1 MNLDTLNETQKEA
14 VLTTD
19 GPILILAGPGS
30 GKTRVITYKIAYL
43 LEEKKANPWEILAIT
58 FTNKAAKEMKVRLES
73 LIKDDVRSM
82 QISTFHSF
90 GLRVIKEN
98 HEFFN
103 LNSSFTILDEQD
115 SISVIKKILKDMNL
129 DDKIYNPRT
138 IKNKISNAKNE
149 LLNPK
154 AYSVF
159 ARTDIDKTI
168 VKVYEKYED
177 RLKKNSSVDFDD
189 LLMMPIELFKKDK
202 KALEH
207 YQNRYKYV
215 FIDEYQDTN
224 EAQYTLSK
232 MISEKYHNICVV
244 GDESQSIYSWR
255 GANFKNI
262 LNFEKDYNNAK
273 VILLEQNYRSTKR
286 IIEAANSVIKN
297 NKEKKDK
304 HLWTDNDTGS
314 KIKYLRCYDEKDEIY
329 NIISEIKQYKEEGIP
344 YKEMV
349 VLYRTNAQ
357 SQSIERGFIEN
368 TIPYKVVGSYAYF
381 NRKEIKDLVAYLRLI
396 NNKDDDVSLLRA
408 INAPKRGIGNK
419 TIEKLEEKAN
429 NEDNKSIFNVIDSG
443 KELVFKNLILDINE
457 KMKDKSFVDLVELVL
472 DESGLRNEYELD
484 KSLESDAKLEN
495 LEEFKSIA
503 KNFEDY
509 NPGATLE
516 EFLIEISLISDVK
529 ETKDDDDVVTLM
541 TTHAVKGLEFDIV
554 FVTGLEEG
562 IFPHSNSMYEES
574 ELEEERRLF
583 YVAITRAK
591 KVLYLTNARS
601 RVRFGKIESNPP
613 SRFIDEINSDDI
625 EKMFE
630 ENKTTKEIKINKKDN
645 FNDEE
650 LEIKAGDKV
659 EHNSYGKGIVVTV
672 DRGVATI
679 AFANPIGIKKILTT
693 YKGLKKTGGFYE

>member
-1 MNLDTLNETQKEA
+1 MNLDTLNEIQKEA
-14 VLTTD
+14 VITTD

-43 LEEKKANPWEILAIT
+43 LENKKAKPWEILAIT
-58 FTNKAAKEMKVRLES
+58 FTNKAAKEMKVRLEK
-73 LIKDDVRSM
+73 LISEDIRSM

-90 GLRVIKEN
+90 GLKIIKEN
-98 HEFFN
+98 YDFFN
-103 LNSSFTILDEQD
+103 LNSSFTILDETD
-115 SISVIKKILKDMNL
+115 SISVIKKIIKDMNL
-129 DDKIYNPRT
+129 DDKIYNAKS
-138 IKNKISNAKNE
+138 IKHKISSAKNE
-149 LLNPK
+149 LMDSK
-154 AYSVF
+154 AYSIY
-159 ARTDIDKTI
+159 AKSDIEKNI
-168 VKVYEKYED
+168 VKIYEKYEEKLI
-177 RLKKNSSVDFDD
+177 RNSSVDFDD
-189 LLMMPIELFKKDK
+189 LLMLPIKLFKKDK

-207 YQNRYKYV
+207 YQSKYKYI

-224 EAQYTLSK
+224 EAQYKLSR
-232 MISEKYHNICVV
+232 MISAKYNNICVV

-262 LNFEKDYNNAK
+262 LNFEKDYENAK
-273 VILLEQNYRSTKR
+273 TILLEQNYRSTKR

-304 HLWTDNDTGS
+304 HLWTDNNEGA
-314 KIKYLRCYDEKDEIY
+314 KIKYMRCYDEKDEIL
-329 NIISEIKQYKEEGIP
+329 NIINEIKYYKTQGIS

-381 NRKEIKDLVAYLRLI
+381 NRKEIKDLVSYLRLI
-396 NNKDDDVSLLRA
+396 NNNDDDVSLLRA

-419 TIEKLEEKAN
+419 TIEKLEQNANEKN
-429 NEDNKSIFNVIDSG
+429 ISIFNAIESG
-443 KELVFKNLILDINE
+443 KELQFKNLILDINE
-457 KMKDKSFVDLVELVL
+457 KMKDKSFVDLIELVL
-472 DESGLRNEYELD
+472 DKSGLREEYELE
-484 KSLESDAKLEN
+484 KTIENEAKLEN

-529 ETKDDDDVVTLM
+529 ETKDNDEVVTLM
-541 TTHAVKGLEFDIV
+541 TMHAVKGLEFDIV

-562 IFPHSNSMYEES
+562 LFPHSNSMYDEK
-574 ELEEERRLF
+574 ELEEERRIF

-601 RVRFGKIESNPP
+601 RVLFGKIQTNMP
-613 SRFIDEINSDDI
+613 SRFIDEINEEDI
-625 EKMFE
+625 EKLFE
-630 ENKTTKEIKINKKDN
+630 ENKNTKEIKINKKDN
-645 FNDEE
+645 FNDTD
-650 LEIKAGDKV
+650 LEIKAGDHV
-659 EHNSYGKGIVVTV
+659 EHNAYKEGIVISV

-679 AFANPIGIKKILTT
+679 AFKNGIGIKKILTT
-693 YKGLKKTGGFYE
+693 YKGLKKI

>member
-14 VLTTD
+14 VVTTD

-58 FTNKAAKEMKVRLES
+58 FTNKAAKEMKVRLEA

-90 GLRVIKEN
+90 GLKVIKEN
-98 HEFFN
+98 YDFFN
-103 LNSSFTILDEQD
+103 LNSTFTILDEQD
-115 SISVIKKILKDMNL
+115 SISVIKKILKEMNL

-159 ARTDIDKTI
+159 ARTDIDKNI
-168 VKVYEKYED
+168 AKVYEKYED
-177 RLKKNSSVDFDD
+177 KLRKNSSVDFDD
-189 LLMMPIELFKKDK
+189 LLLMPIEIFKKDK
-202 KALEH
+202 KVLEH

-224 EAQYTLSK
+224 EAQYKLSK
-232 MISEKYHNICVV
+232 MISEKYNNICVV

-381 NRKEIKDLVAYLRLI
+381 NRKEIKDLVSYLRLI

-419 TIEKLEEKAN
+419 TIEKLELKAN
-429 NEDNKSIFNVIDSG
+429 NENTSIFNVIDSG
-443 KELVFKNLILDINE
+443 KELAFKNLILDINE

-472 DESGLRNEYELD
+472 DESGLRSEYELD
-484 KSLESDAKLEN
+484 KSLENDAKLEN

-529 ETKDDDDVVTLM
+529 ETKENDDVVTLM

-562 IFPHSNSMYEES
+562 IFPHANSMYEES

-613 SRFIDEINSDDI
+613 SRFIDEINQDDI

-630 ENKTTKEIKINKKDN
+630 ENKSTKEIKINKKDN

-693 YKGLKKTGGFYE
+693 YKGLKKIGGFYE

>member
-1 MNLDTLNETQKEA
+1 MNLDTLNDTQKEA
-14 VLTTD
+14 VVTTD

-30 GKTRVITYKIAYL
+30 GKTRVITHKIAYL
-43 LEEKKANPWEILAIT
+43 LENNLANPYEILAIT
-58 FTNKAAKEMKVRLES
+58 FTNKAAKEMKVRLEK
-73 LIKDDVRSM
+73 LIDSDIRGM

-90 GLRVIKEN
+90 GLRIIKEN
-98 HEFFN
+98 YEFFG

-115 SISVIKKILKDMNL
+115 SISVIKKIIKEMNL
-129 DDKIYNPRT
+129 DDKQYNPRS

-149 LLNPK
+149 LLSPK
-154 AYSVF
+154 AYKVF
-159 ARTDIDKTI
+159 AHTPIEEVI

-177 RLKKNSSVDFDD
+177 RLKRNNSVDFDD
-189 LLMMPIELFKKDK
+189 LLMMPIELFNKDK
-202 KALEH
+202 RALEH
-207 YQNRYKYV
+207 YQNKFKYV

-224 EAQYTLSK
+224 EAQYKLSK
-232 MISEKYHNICVV
+232 MISAKWNNICVV

-262 LNFEKDYNNAK
+262 LNFEKDYKDAK

-286 IIEAANSVIKN
+286 IIDAANSVIKN

-304 HLWTDNDTGS
+304 HLWTDNSIGS
-314 KIKYLRCYDEKDEIY
+314 KIKYMRCYDEKDEVL
-329 NIISEIKQYKEEGIP
+329 NIINEIKQYKEEGIP

-381 NRKEIKDLVAYLRLI
+381 NRKEIKDLVSYLRLI
-396 NNKDDDVSLLRA
+396 NNKNDDVSLLRA
-408 INAPKRGIGNK
+408 INAPKRGIGAK

-429 NEDNKSIFNVIDSG
+429 SENISLFDAIDSG
-443 KELVFKNLILDINE
+443 KELAFKTLILDINE
-457 KMKDKSFVDLVELVL
+457 KMKDKSFVELVELVL

-484 KSLESDAKLEN
+484 KTIENEAKLEN

-529 ETKDDDDVVTLM
+529 ETKDDEVVTLM
-541 TTHAVKGLEFDIV
+541 TMHAVKGLEFDVV

-562 IFPHSNSMYEES
+562 LFPHSNSMYEES

-601 RVRFGKIESNPP
+601 RVLFGRIESNPP
-613 SRFIDEINSDDI
+613 SRFIEEINSEDI
-625 EKMFE
+625 ERMFE
-630 ENKTTKEIKINKKDN
+630 ENKATKEIKINKKDN
-645 FNDEE
+645 FNDED
-650 LEIKAGDKV
+650 LEIKVGDHV
-659 EHNSYGKGIVVTV
+659 EHNVYKEGIVVSV

-679 AFANPIGIKKILTT
+679 AFAHPIGIKKILTT
-693 YKGLKKTGGFYE
+693 YKGLKKR

>member
-1 MNLDTLNETQKEA
+1 MNLDTLNEIQKEA
-14 VLTTD
+14 VITTD

-43 LEEKKANPWEILAIT
+43 LENKKAKPWEILAIT
-58 FTNKAAKEMKVRLES
+58 FTNKAAKEMKVRLEK
-73 LIKDDVRSM
+73 LISEDIRSM

-90 GLRVIKEN
+90 GLKIIKEN
-98 HEFFN
+98 YDFFN
-103 LNSSFTILDEQD
+103 LNSSFTILDETD
-115 SISVIKKILKDMNL
+115 SISVIKKIIKDMNL
-129 DDKIYNPRT
+129 DDKIYNAKS
-138 IKNKISNAKNE
+138 IKHKISSAKNE
-149 LLNPK
+149 LMDSK
-154 AYSVF
+154 AYSIY
-159 ARTDIDKTI
+159 AKSDIEKNI
-168 VKVYEKYED
+168 VKIYEKYEEKLI
-177 RLKKNSSVDFDD
+177 RNSSVDFDD
-189 LLMMPIELFKKDK
+189 LLMLPIKLFKKNK

-207 YQNRYKYV
+207 YQTKYKYI

-224 EAQYTLSK
+224 EAQYKLSR
-232 MISEKYHNICVV
+232 MISAKYNNICVV

-262 LNFEKDYNNAK
+262 LNFEKDYENAK
-273 VILLEQNYRSTKR
+273 TILLEQNYRSTKR

-304 HLWTDNDTGS
+304 HLWTDNNEGA
-314 KIKYLRCYDEKDEIY
+314 KIKYMRCYDEKDEIL
-329 NIISEIKQYKEEGIP
+329 NIINEIKYYKTQGIS

-381 NRKEIKDLVAYLRLI
+381 NRKEIKDLVSYLRLI
-396 NNKDDDVSLLRA
+396 NNNDDDVSLLRA

-419 TIEKLEEKAN
+419 TIEKLEQNANEKN
-429 NEDNKSIFNVIDSG
+429 ISIFDAIESG
-443 KELVFKNLILDINE
+443 KELQFKNLILDINE
-457 KMKDKSFVDLVELVL
+457 KMKDKSFVDLIELVL
-472 DESGLRNEYELD
+472 DKSGLREEYELE
-484 KSLESDAKLEN
+484 KTIENEAKLEN

-529 ETKDDDDVVTLM
+529 ETKDNDEVVTLM
-541 TTHAVKGLEFDIV
+541 TMHAVKGLEFDIV

-562 IFPHSNSMYEES
+562 LFPHSNSMYDEK
-574 ELEEERRLF
+574 ELEEERRIF

-601 RVRFGKIESNPP
+601 RILFGKIQTNMP
-613 SRFIDEINSDDI
+613 SRFIDEINQEDI
-625 EKMFE
+625 EKLFE
-630 ENKTTKEIKINKKDN
+630 ENKNTKEIKINKKDN
-645 FNDEE
+645 FNDTD
-650 LEIKAGDKV
+650 LEIKAGDHV
-659 EHNSYGKGIVVTV
+659 EHNAYKEGIVISV

-679 AFANPIGIKKILTT
+679 AFKNGIGIKKILTT
-693 YKGLKKTGGFYE
+693 YKGLKKI

>member
-1 MNLDTLNETQKEA
+1 MNLDTLNEIQKEA
-14 VLTTD
+14 VITTD

-43 LEEKKANPWEILAIT
+43 LENKKAKPWEILAIT
-58 FTNKAAKEMKVRLES
+58 FTNKAAKEMKVRLEK
-73 LIKDDVRSM
+73 LISEDIRSM

-90 GLRVIKEN
+90 GLKIIKEN
-98 HEFFN
+98 YDFFN
-103 LNSSFTILDEQD
+103 LNSSFTILDETD
-115 SISVIKKILKDMNL
+115 SISVIKKIIKDMNL
-129 DDKIYNPRT
+129 DDKIYNAKS
-138 IKNKISNAKNE
+138 IKHKISSAKNE
-149 LLNPK
+149 LMDSK
-154 AYSVF
+154 TYSIY
-159 ARTDIDKTI
+159 AKSDIEKNI
-168 VKVYEKYED
+168 VKIYEKYEEKLI
-177 RLKKNSSVDFDD
+177 RNSSVDFDD
-189 LLMMPIELFKKDK
+189 LLMLPIKLFKKDK

-207 YQNRYKYV
+207 YQSKYKYI

-224 EAQYTLSK
+224 EAQYKLSR
-232 MISEKYHNICVV
+232 MISAKYNNICVV

-262 LNFEKDYNNAK
+262 LNFEKDYENAK
-273 VILLEQNYRSTKR
+273 TILLEQNYRSTKR

-304 HLWTDNDTGS
+304 HLWTDNNEGS
-314 KIKYLRCYDEKDEIY
+314 KIKYMRCYDEKDEIL
-329 NIISEIKQYKEEGIP
+329 NIINEIKYYKTQGIS

-381 NRKEIKDLVAYLRLI
+381 NRKEIKDLVSYLRLI
-396 NNKDDDVSLLRA
+396 NNNDDDVSLLRA

-419 TIEKLEEKAN
+419 TIEKLEQNANEKN
-429 NEDNKSIFNVIDSG
+429 ISIFDAIESG
-443 KELVFKNLILDINE
+443 KELQFKNLILDINE
-457 KMKDKSFVDLVELVL
+457 KMKDKSFVDLIELVL
-472 DESGLRNEYELD
+472 DKSGLREEYELE
-484 KSLESDAKLEN
+484 KTIENEAKLEN

-529 ETKDDDDVVTLM
+529 ETKDNDEVVTLM
-541 TTHAVKGLEFDIV
+541 TMHAVKGLEFDIV

-562 IFPHSNSMYEES
+562 LFPHSNSMYDEK
-574 ELEEERRLF
+574 ELEEERRIF

-601 RVRFGKIESNPP
+601 RVLFGKIQINMP
-613 SRFIDEINSDDI
+613 SRFIDEINEEDI
-625 EKMFE
+625 EKLFE
-630 ENKTTKEIKINKKDN
+630 ENKNTKEIKINKKDN
-645 FNDEE
+645 FNDTD
-650 LEIKAGDKV
+650 LEIKAGDHV
-659 EHNSYGKGIVVTV
+659 EHNAYKEGIVISV

-679 AFANPIGIKKILTT
+679 AFKNGIGIKKILTT
-693 YKGLKKTGGFYE
+693 YKGLKKI

>member
-1 MNLDTLNETQKEA
+1 MNLDTLNDTQKEA
-14 VLTTD
+14 VITTD

-30 GKTRVITYKIAYL
+30 GKTRVITHKIAYL
-43 LEEKKANPWEILAIT
+43 LENNLASQWEILAIT
-58 FTNKAAKEMKVRLES
+58 FTNKAAKEMKVRLEK
-73 LIKDDVRSM
+73 LIDSDIRSM

-90 GLRVIKEN
+90 GLRIIKEN
-98 HEFFN
+98 YEFFG

-115 SISVIKKILKDMNL
+115 SISVIKKIIKEMNL
-129 DDKIYNPRT
+129 DDKQYNPRT

-149 LLNPK
+149 LLSPK
-154 AYSVF
+154 AYKVF
-159 ARTDIDKTI
+159 AHTPIEEI
-168 VKVYEKYED
+168 VVKIYEKYQD
-177 RLKKNSSVDFDD
+177 RLKRNNSVDFDD
-189 LLMMPIELFKKDK
+189 LLMMPIELFNKDK
-202 KALEH
+202 RALEH
-207 YQNRYKYV
+207 YQNKFKYV

-224 EAQYTLSK
+224 EAQYKLSK
-232 MISEKYHNICVV
+232 MISAKWNNICVV
-244 GDESQSIYSWR
+244 GDECQSIYSWR

-262 LNFEKDYNNAK
+262 LNFEKDYKDAK

-286 IIEAANSVIKN
+286 IIEAANSVIKH

-304 HLWTDNDTGS
+304 NLWTDNSIGS
-314 KIKYLRCYDEKDEIY
+314 KIKYMRCYDEKDEVL
-329 NIISEIKQYKEEGIP
+329 NIINEIKMYKEEGIP

-381 NRKEIKDLVAYLRLI
+381 NRKEIKDLVSYLKLI

-408 INAPKRGIGNK
+408 INAPKRGIGAK

-429 NEDNKSIFNVIDSG
+429 SNNTSLFDAIDSG
-443 KELVFKNLILDINE
+443 KELAFKTLILDIND
-457 KMKDKSFVDLVELVL
+457 KMKDKSFVELVELVL
-472 DESGLRNEYELD
+472 DESGLREEYELD
-484 KSLESDAKLEN
+484 KTIENEAKLEN

-529 ETKDDDDVVTLM
+529 ETKSEDVVTLM
-541 TTHAVKGLEFDIV
+541 TMHAVKGLEFDVV

-562 IFPHSNSMYEES
+562 LFPHANSIYEEN

-601 RVRFGKIESNPP
+601 RVLFGRIEANPP
-613 SRFIDEINSDDI
+613 SRFIDEINEEDI
-625 EKMFE
+625 ERMFE
-630 ENKTTKEIKINKKDN
+630 EYKPTKEIKINKKDN
-645 FNDEE
+645 FNEEE
-650 LEIKAGDKV
+650 LEIKVGDHV
-659 EHNSYGKGIVVTV
+659 EHNVYKEGIVVNV
-672 DRGVATI
+672 EKGVATI
-679 AFANPIGIKKILTT
+679 AFAHPIGIKKILTT
-693 YKGLKKTGGFYE
+693 YKGLKKR

>member
-1 MNLDTLNETQKEA
+1 MNLDTLNEIQKEA
-14 VLTTD
+14 VITTD

-43 LEEKKANPWEILAIT
+43 LENKKAKPWEILAIT
-58 FTNKAAKEMKVRLES
+58 FTNKAAKEMKVRLEK
-73 LIKDDVRSM
+73 LISEDIRSM

-90 GLRVIKEN
+90 GLKIIKEN
-98 HEFFN
+98 YDFFN
-103 LNSSFTILDEQD
+103 LNSSFTILDETD
-115 SISVIKKILKDMNL
+115 SISVIKKIIKDMNL
-129 DDKIYNPRT
+129 DDKIYNAKS
-138 IKNKISNAKNE
+138 IKHKISSAKNE
-149 LLNPK
+149 LMDSK
-154 AYSVF
+154 TYSIY
-159 ARTDIDKTI
+159 AKSDIEKNI
-168 VKVYEKYED
+168 VKIYEKYEEKLI
-177 RLKKNSSVDFDD
+177 RNSSVDFDD
-189 LLMMPIELFKKDK
+189 LLMLPIKLFKKDK

-207 YQNRYKYV
+207 YQSKYKYI

-224 EAQYTLSK
+224 EAQYKLSR
-232 MISEKYHNICVV
+232 MISAKYNNICVV

-262 LNFEKDYNNAK
+262 LNFEKDYENAK
-273 VILLEQNYRSTKR
+273 TILLEQNYRSTKR

-304 HLWTDNDTGS
+304 HLWTDNNEGA
-314 KIKYLRCYDEKDEIY
+314 KIKYMRCYDEKDEIL
-329 NIISEIKQYKEEGIP
+329 NIINEIKYYKTQGIS

-381 NRKEIKDLVAYLRLI
+381 NRKEIKDLVSYLRLI
-396 NNKDDDVSLLRA
+396 NNNDDDVSLLRA

-419 TIEKLEEKAN
+419 TIEKLEQNANEKN
-429 NEDNKSIFNVIDSG
+429 ISIFNAIESG
-443 KELVFKNLILDINE
+443 KELQFKNLILDINE
-457 KMKDKSFVDLVELVL
+457 KMKDKSFVDLIELVL
-472 DESGLRNEYELD
+472 DKSGLREEYELE
-484 KSLESDAKLEN
+484 KTIENEAKLEN

-529 ETKDDDDVVTLM
+529 ETKDNDEVVTLM
-541 TTHAVKGLEFDIV
+541 TMHAVKGLEFDIV

-562 IFPHSNSMYEES
+562 LFPHSNSMYDEK
-574 ELEEERRLF
+574 ELEEERRIF

-601 RVRFGKIESNPP
+601 RVLFGKIQTNMP
-613 SRFIDEINSDDI
+613 SRFIDEINEEDI
-625 EKMFE
+625 EKLFE
-630 ENKTTKEIKINKKDN
+630 ENKNTKEIKINKKDN
-645 FNDEE
+645 FNDTD
-650 LEIKAGDKV
+650 LEIKAGDHV
-659 EHNSYGKGIVVTV
+659 EHNAYKEGIVISV

-679 AFANPIGIKKILTT
+679 AFKNGIGIKKILTT
-693 YKGLKKTGGFYE
+693 YKGLKKI

>member
-1 MNLDTLNETQKEA
+1 MNLDTLNDAQKEA

-19 GPILILAGPGS
+19 GKILILAGPGS
-30 GKTRVITYKIAYL
+30 GKTKVITHKIAYL
-43 LEEKKANPWEILAIT
+43 LEEKNVKPWEILAIT
-58 FTNKAAKEMKVRLES
+58 FTNKAAKEMKERLEK
-73 LIKDDVRSM
+73 LIDNDVRSM

-90 GLRVIKEN
+90 GLRIIKEN
-98 HEFFN
+98 YDFFG
-103 LNSSFTILDEQD
+103 LNSTFTILDEQD
-115 SISVIKKILKDMNL
+115 SISLIKKIIKDMNL
-129 DDKIYNPRT
+129 DEKMYNPRM

-159 ARTDIDKTI
+159 SRTNIDDVI
-168 VKVYEKYED
+168 VKVYEKYQD
-177 RLKKNSSVDFDD
+177 RLRKNSSVDFDD
-189 LLMMPIELFKKDK
+189 LLMMPIELFKKNEK
-202 KALEH
+202 VLEH
-207 YQNRYKYV
+207 YQDKFKYV

-232 MISEKYHNICVV
+232 MISKKYGNICVV

-262 LNFEKDYNNAK
+262 LNFEKDYKDAK
-273 VILLEQNYRSTKR
+273 VILLEQNYRSTKT
-286 IIEAANSVIKN
+286 IINAANSVINK
-297 NKEKKDK
+297 NKEKKEK
-304 HLWTDNDTGS
+304 HLWTDNSVGS
-314 KIKYLRCYDEKDEIY
+314 KIKYMRCYDEKDEVL
-329 NIISEIKQYKEEGIP
+329 NIINVIKKFKDEGIP

-408 INAPKRGIGNK
+408 INAPKRGIGAK

-429 NEDNKSIFNVIDSG
+429 KENISIFDAIESG
-443 KELVFKNLILDINE
+443 KELAFKNLILDINN
-457 KMKDKSFVDLVELVL
+457 KMKDKSFVEVVEIIL
-472 DESGLRNEYELD
+472 DESGIKAEYEND
-484 KSLESDAKLEN
+484 KTIENEAKLEN

-503 KNFEDY
+503 RNFEDY
-509 NPGATLE
+509 NPGSTLE
-516 EFLIEISLISDVK
+516 EFLIEISLISDIK
-529 ETKDDDDVVTLM
+529 ETKDDDVVTLM

-562 IFPHSNSMYEES
+562 LFPHSNSIYDES

-601 RVRFGKIESNPP
+601 RMLFGRIESNIP
-613 SRFIDEINSDDI
+613 SRFIDEIDKEDI
-625 EKMFE
+625 EKIFE
-630 ENKTTKEIKINKKDN
+630 ENKTTKEIKINKSDN
-645 FNDEE
+645 FNDSDLE
-650 LEIKAGDKV
+650 LKVGDHV
-659 EHNSYGKGIVVTV
+659 EHNVYKEGIVVMIE
-672 DRGVATI
+672 DKVATI
-679 AFANPIGIKKILTT
+679 AFKNPIGIKKILTN
-693 YKGLKKTGGFYE
+693 YKGLTKR

>member
-1 MNLDTLNETQKEA
+1 MNLETLNDTQLEA
-14 VLTTD
+14 VKTTD

-43 LEEKKANPWEILAIT
+43 LEENKAKPWEILAIT
-58 FTNKAAKEMKVRLES
+58 FTNKAAKEMKMRLEN
-73 LIKDDVRSM
+73 LIEEDIKSM

-90 GLRVIKEN
+90 GLRIIKEN

-103 LNSSFTILDEQD
+103 LNKNFTILDETD
-115 SISVIKKILKDMNL
+115 SISVIKKIVKEMNL
-129 DDKIYNPRT
+129 DEKQYNARS
-138 IKNKISNAKNE
+138 IKHKISSAKNE
-149 LLNPK
+149 LIDSK
-154 AYSVF
+154 KYKVY
-159 ARTDIDKTI
+159 ARTLIDENI
-168 VKVYEKYED
+168 AKVYEKYQEKLL
-177 RLKKNSSVDFDD
+177 RSSTVDFDD
-189 LLMMPIELFKKDK
+189 LLMLPIELFKKNK
-202 KALEH
+202 EALEH
-207 YQNRYKYV
+207 YQNKYKYV

-224 EAQYTLSK
+224 EAQYLLSR
-232 MISEKYHNICVV
+232 MISEKRNNICVV
-244 GDESQSIYSWR
+244 GDECQSIYSWR

-262 LNFEKDYNNAK
+262 LNFEKDYENAK

-304 HLWTDNDTGS
+304 HLWTDNSEGA
-314 KIKYLRCYDEKDEIY
+314 KIKYMRCYDEKDEVL
-329 NIISEIKQYKEEGIP
+329 NIINQIKHFKEEGIP

-357 SQSIERGFIEN
+357 SQSIERGFLEN

-408 INAPKRGIGNK
+408 INAPKRGIGAK
-419 TIEKLEEKAN
+419 TIEKLEAQAN
-429 NEDNKSIFNVIDSG
+429 ENNKSIFDSIESG
-443 KELVFKNLILDINE
+443 KELAFKNLILDINE
-457 KMKDKSFVDLVELVL
+457 KMKDKSFVEFIELVL
-472 DESGLRNEYELD
+472 DETGLRSEYELE
-484 KSLESDAKLEN
+484 KTVENEAKLEN

-529 ETKDDDDVVTLM
+529 ETKDDDEVVTLM
-541 TTHAVKGLEFDIV
+541 TMHAVKGLEFDVV

-562 IFPHSNSMYEES
+562 LFPHSNSMHDES
-574 ELEEERRLF
+574 ELEEERRIF

-601 RVRFGKIESNPP
+601 RMLFGNVQCNQP
-613 SRFIDEINSDDI
+613 SRFIEEINPDDV
-625 EKMFE
+625 EKLFE
-630 ENKTTKEIKINKKDN
+630 ENKSTREIKINKKDN
-645 FNDEE
+645 FNDEDLE
-650 LEIKAGDKV
+650 LKVGDHV
-659 EHNSYGKGIVVTV
+659 EHNAYGSGIVVSIQKS
-672 DRGVATI
+672 VATI
-679 AFANPIGIKKILTT
+679 AFSNSVGIKKILTT
-693 YKGLKKTGGFYE
+693 YKGLKKR

>member
-1 MNLDTLNETQKEA
+1 MNLDTLNDTQKEA
-14 VLTTD
+14 VITTD

-30 GKTRVITYKIAYL
+30 GKTRVITHKIAYL
-43 LEEKKANPWEILAIT
+43 LENNLASQWEILAIT
-58 FTNKAAKEMKVRLES
+58 FTNKAAKEMKVRLEK
-73 LIKDDVRSM
+73 LIDSDIRSM

-90 GLRVIKEN
+90 GLRIIKEN
-98 HEFFN
+98 YEFFG

-115 SISVIKKILKDMNL
+115 SISVIKKIIKEMNL
-129 DDKIYNPRT
+129 DDKQYNPRS

-149 LLNPK
+149 LLSPK
-154 AYSVF
+154 AYKVF
-159 ARTDIDKTI
+159 AHTPIEEI
-168 VKVYEKYED
+168 VVKIYEKYQD
-177 RLKKNSSVDFDD
+177 RLKRNNSVDFDD
-189 LLMMPIELFKKDK
+189 LLMMPIELFNKDK
-202 KALEH
+202 RALEH
-207 YQNRYKYV
+207 YQNKFKYV

-224 EAQYTLSK
+224 EAQYKLSK
-232 MISEKYHNICVV
+232 MISAKWNNICVV
-244 GDESQSIYSWR
+244 GDECQSIYSWR

-262 LNFEKDYNNAK
+262 LNFEKDYKDAK

-286 IIEAANSVIKN
+286 IIEAANSVIKH

-304 HLWTDNDTGS
+304 NLWTDNSIGS
-314 KIKYLRCYDEKDEIY
+314 KIKYMRCYDEKDEVL
-329 NIISEIKQYKEEGIP
+329 NIINEIKMYKEEGIP

-381 NRKEIKDLVAYLRLI
+381 NRKEIKDLVSYLKLI

-408 INAPKRGIGNK
+408 INAPKRGIGAK

-429 NEDNKSIFNVIDSG
+429 SNNTSLFDAIDSG
-443 KELVFKNLILDINE
+443 KELAFKTLILDIND
-457 KMKDKSFVDLVELVL
+457 KMKDKSFVELVELVL
-472 DESGLRNEYELD
+472 DESGLREEYELD
-484 KSLESDAKLEN
+484 KTIENEAKLEN

-529 ETKDDDDVVTLM
+529 ETKSEDVVTLM
-541 TTHAVKGLEFDIV
+541 TMHAVKGLEFDVV

-562 IFPHSNSMYEES
+562 LFPHANSIYEEN

-601 RVRFGKIESNPP
+601 RVLFGRIEANPP
-613 SRFIDEINSDDI
+613 SRFIDEINEEDI
-625 EKMFE
+625 ERMFE
-630 ENKTTKEIKINKKDN
+630 EYKPTKEIKINKKDN
-645 FNDEE
+645 FNEEE
-650 LEIKAGDKV
+650 LEIKVGDHV
-659 EHNSYGKGIVVTV
+659 EHNVYKEGIVVSV

-679 AFANPIGIKKILTT
+679 AFAHPIGIKKILTN
-693 YKGLKKTGGFYE
+693 YKGLKKR